1 MDSALDK
8 NAGDVW
14 FTQPHAV
21 AFADINQDG
30 MEVVR
35 QLVAIV
41 DAYHLATEVLAASI
55 RSPRHMTEAALAGAH
70 IATVPLDVLTQMI
83 HHPLTDA
90 GVQKFRKDWEAAQA
104 SHVRATVLSRP
115 RNGS

>member
-1 MDSALDK
+1 MAYE
-8 NAGDVW
+8 
-14 FTQPHAV
+14 FERTQRIAV
-21 AFADINQDG
+21 LG
-30 MEVVR
+30 GGPGG
-35 QLVAIV
+35 
-41 DAYHLATEVLAASI
+41 Y
-55 RSPRHMTEAALAGAH
+55 EAALAGAH